1 MPAILANAKNFLI
14 NSDYPLDKVVYMTSG
29 SVIVPA
35 SDYNDISISH
45 GLPFTPLV
53 NAIYST
59 SSTFD
64 IAYEYNSGQ
73 VNTDLSIPSPFL
85 YDTSDTSDATHI
97 TLRHTNYSV
106 SPVTLYYRVYAFMP
120 TTASAGVSFTASI
133 ADNFT
138 INSDINYTKL
148 ILSGATAY
156 SSVVSS
162 TEVIP
167 HGLGYKP
174 QVMAWVE
181 NSLGTVSKTF
191 TPILDTGVM
200 YGSGVVVDD
209 TNVTYIRPDFMGG
222 VAERLHYRI
231 YADE

>member
-1 MPAILANAKNFLI
+1 MPAILANAKNFFI
-14 NSDYPLDKVVYMTSG
+14 NSDYPIDKVVYMTSG
-29 SVIVPA
+29 SVTIPA
-35 SDYNDISISH
+35 SDYNDVTIPH
-45 GLPFTPLV
+45 GLGFAPLV
-53 NAIYST
+53 SAIYST
-59 SSTFD
+59 SSTFT

-73 VNTDLSIPSPFL
+73 VNTDLTIPSPFL
-85 YDTSDTSDATHI
+85 YDTGGASDATYI
-97 TLRHTNYSV
+97 TLRHTNNTA

-120 TTASAGVSFTASI
+120 TTASADVSFTAGV

-138 INSDINYTKL
+138 INSDYNYTKL

-191 TPILDTGVM
+191 TPILGTGVM
-200 YGSGVVVDD
+200 YGSGVVVDE

-222 VAERLHYRI
+222 IAERLHFRV

>member
-14 NSDYPLDKVVYMTSG
+14 NSDYPLDKVVYMTNG
-29 SVIVPA
+29 SVAVPA
-35 SDYNDISISH
+35 SNYNDISISH
-45 GLPFTPLV
+45 GLGFAPLV
-53 NAIYST
+53 SAIYST

-73 VNTDLSIPSPFL
+73 VNTDLTIPSPFM
-85 YDTSDTSDATHI
+85 YSTSDTSDATSI
-97 TLRHTNYSV
+97 VLRHTNHSA

-120 TTASAGVSFTASI
+120 TTASADVSFTASA

-138 INSDINYTKL
+138 LGSDYNYTKL
-148 ILSGATAY
+148 IASGVTAY

-181 NSLGTVSKTF
+181 NSVGVVSKTF
-191 TPILDTGVM
+191 TSITDTGVL
-200 YGSGVVVDD
+200 YGSGVIVDD
-209 TNVTYIRPDFMGG
+209 TNVTYIRPDFTGG
-222 VAERLHYRI
+222 NAERLHYRI